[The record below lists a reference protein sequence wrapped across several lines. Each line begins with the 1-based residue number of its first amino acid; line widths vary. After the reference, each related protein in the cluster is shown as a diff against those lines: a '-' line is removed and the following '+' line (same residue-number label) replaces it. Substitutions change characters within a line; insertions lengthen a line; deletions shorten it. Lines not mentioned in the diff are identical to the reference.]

1 MSENIIKKKKI
12 LWNLSNKEMS
22 DFLDIT
28 ETKLVKLENN
38 EKLISPTMK
47 NKLEK
52 FPDEFPFKKKFE
64 SKYNDFKF
72 IDLFAGIGGIRL
84 PFQKN
89 GGECVFSSEWNKHA
103 KKTYFANYG
112 DYPFGDITKISSENI
127 PDHDILL
134 GGFPCQAFSQA
145 GKGEGF
151 ADTRGTLFFEIQRI
165 LVAKRPKAFLL
176 ENVKKLLTHDSGKTF
191 KTISSILE
199 GNFEKREDLEK
210 VLNDDVKKAL
220 EKKLNYWITFK
231 ILKAADFGVPQNRE
245 RIFIVG
251 FNKDYYGEQDF
262 EEMFNWP
269 EPLNNQLI
277 KVKDILEQDYVNS
290 LDKDIYTISD
300 KLYSGHL
307 RRRIEHKEKGN
318 GFGFSL
324 YTGEEKYTNTLSARY
339 YKDGSEIL
347 IDQSLYGKN
356 PRFLTQRECARLQGF
371 PENFVIDAISRNE
384 MYRQFGNSVC
394 MKVIT
399 AIADK
404 MLFAMKEL
412 EKNKKE
418 S

>member
-12 LWNLSNKEMS
+12 LWNLSDKEMS
-22 DFLDIT
+22 DFLEIT

-52 FPDEFPFKKKFE
+52 FPEKFPFKKKFE
-64 SKYNDFKF
+64 NKENNFKF

-112 DYPFGDITKISSENI
+112 DYPFGDITKINSEDI

-262 EEMFNWP
+262 EEMFSWP

-307 RRRIEHKEKGN
+307 RRRVEHKEKGN

-347 IDQSLYGKN
+347 IDQSQYGKN

>member
-12 LWNLSNKEMS
+12 LWNLSDKEMS

-307 RRRIEHKEKGN
+307 RRRVEHKEKGN

>member
-64 SKYNDFKF
+64 GKYNDFKF

-199 GNFEKREDLEK
+199 GNFKKREDLEK

-384 MYRQFGNSVC
+384 MYRQLGNSVC

>member
-12 LWNLSNKEMS
+12 LWNLSDKEMS

-339 YKDGSEIL
+339 YKDGSKIL

>member
-12 LWNLSNKEMS
+12 LWNLSDKEMS
-22 DFLDIT
+22 DFLDIN

-47 NKLEK
+47 SKLEK

-64 SKYNDFKF
+64 NKENDFKF

-112 DYPFGDITKISSENI
+112 DYPFGDITKISSEDI

-262 EEMFNWP
+262 EKIFNWP

-290 LDKDIYTISD
+290 LDKDIYTLSD
-300 KLYSGHL
+300 KLYLGHL
-307 RRRIEHKEKGN
+307 RRRLEHKEKGN

-347 IDQSLYGKN
+347 IDQSQYGKN

-404 MLFAMKEL
+404 MLFTMKKL
-412 EKNKKE
+412 EENKKE

>member
-12 LWNLSNKEMS
+12 LWNLSDKEMS

-28 ETKLVKLENN
+28 ETKLIKLENN

-64 SKYNDFKF
+64 SKNNDFKF

-89 GGECVFSSEWNKHA
+89 GGECIFSSEWNKHA

-112 DYPFGDITKISSENI
+112 DYPFGDITKISSEDI

-262 EEMFNWP
+262 EKIFNWP
-269 EPLNNQLI
+269 EPLNNQLL

-307 RRRIEHKEKGN
+307 RRRVEHKEKGN

-347 IDQSLYGKN
+347 IDQSQYGKN

-394 MKVIT
+394 MKVIA

-404 MLFAMKEL
+404 MLFTMKEL

>member
-12 LWNLSNKEMS
+12 LWNLSDKEMS

-145 GKGEGF
+145 GKGAGF

-412 EKNKKE
+412 EKKKKE

>member
-12 LWNLSNKEMS
+12 LWNLSDKEMS

-165 LVAKRPKAFLL
+165 LVAKRPKAFFL

>member
-12 LWNLSNKEMS
+12 LWNLSDKEMS

-210 VLNDDVKKAL
+210 VLNDDIKKAL

-412 EKNKKE
+412 EKKKKE

>member
-12 LWNLSNKEMS
+12 LWNLSDKEMS

-412 EKNKKE
+412 EKKKKE

>member
-1 MSENIIKKKKI
+1 MSENIIKEKKR
-12 LWNLSNKEMS
+12 LWNLTDKEMS

-28 ETKLVKLENN
+28 EKKLAALENN
-38 EKLISPTMK
+38 DKLISPTMR
-47 NKLEK
+47 NKLGN
-52 FPDEFPFKKKFE
+52 FPQKFPFKNELE
-64 SKYNDFKF
+64 SGQENFKF

-84 PFQKN
+84 PFQNN
-89 GGECVFSSEWNKHA
+89 GGKCVFSSEWNKHA

-112 DYPFGDITKISSENI
+112 DYPFGDITKVKSEDI
-127 PDHDILL
+127 PDHDLLL

-145 GKGEGF
+145 GKGDGF
-151 ADTRGTLFFEIQRI
+151 ADTRGTLFFEVQRI
-165 LVAKRPKAFLL
+165 LVDKRPKAFLL

-199 GNFEKREDLEK
+199 GNFEKRDDLENL
-210 VLNDDVKKAL
+210 LNKDVKKAL
-220 EKKLNYWITFK
+220 EEKLNYWITFK

-262 EEMFNWP
+262 DKIFDWP
-269 EPLNNQLI
+269 EPLNKQLI
-277 KVKDILEQDYVNS
+277 KVKNILEQDYVNS
-290 LDKDIYTISD
+290 LEKDVYTISD
-300 KLYSGHL
+300 KLYAGHL
-307 RRRIEHKEKGN
+307 RRKEEHKEKGN

-324 YTGEEKYTNTLSARY
+324 YTGEENYTNTLSARY

-399 AIADK
+399 EIAKK
-404 MLFAMKEL
+404 MLFAMKNL
-412 EKNKKE
+412 EENKKE

>member
-12 LWNLSNKEMS
+12 LWNLSDKEMS

-47 NKLEK
+47 SKLEK
-52 FPDEFPFKKKFE
+52 FPDEFPFKKKF
-64 SKYNDFKF
+64 KNKDNDFKF

-112 DYPFGDITKISSENI
+112 DYPFGDITKINSEDI

-165 LVAKRPKAFLL
+165 LVTKRPKAFLL

-262 EEMFNWP
+262 EKMFNWP

-307 RRRIEHKEKGN
+307 RRRVEHKEKGN

-347 IDQSLYGKN
+347 IDQSQYGKN

-399 AIADK
+399 AISDK
-404 MLFAMKEL
+404 MLLTMKQL

>member
-12 LWNLSNKEMS
+12 LWNLSDKEMS

-38 EKLISPTMK
+38 EKLISPTTK
-47 NKLEK
+47 SKLEK

-64 SKYNDFKF
+64 NKENDFKF

-112 DYPFGDITKISSENI
+112 DYPFGDITKINSEDI

-262 EEMFNWP
+262 EKMFNWP
-269 EPLNNQLI
+269 EPLNSQLI

-290 LDKDIYTISD
+290 LEKDIYTISD

-307 RRRIEHKEKGN
+307 RRKVEHKEKGN

-347 IDQSLYGKN
+347 IDQSQYGKN

-394 MKVIT
+394 MKVIA
-399 AIADK
+399 AISDK
-404 MLFAMKEL
+404 MLFTMKQL

>member
-12 LWNLSNKEMS
+12 LWNLSDKEMS